1 MSGRPAVLALVFSS
15 ALCAAEESLT
25 VPFITTPDEVV
36 HRMLALAQTRPGD
49 LFADLGSGDGR
60 IVIAA
65 AREFGARGLGIELD
79 ASLVQRSRENAAR
92 AGVADRVS
100 FVQGD
105 VLAADISAASV
116 VTVYLLPD
124 LMNRLQTRFLQRLQ
138 PGTRI
143 VSHAFTMTGW
153 RPDGRE
159 TMHVAKAHPGQGD
172 ESSLY
177 LWIVPA
183 EVRGVWQGSG
193 QGSGQ
198 AGATRIRI
206 YQNFQEIE
214 LEGRLLGRDIASS
227 RATLRGRDIAWEADG
242 SRFEGRLENG
252 RIAGE
257 LIGAQSRQPLVL
269 ERAR

>member
-1 MSGRPAVLALVFSS
+1 MSGRLAGLTLFLSS
-15 ALCAAEESLT
+15 ALCSAQDSAT

-36 HRMLALAQTRPGD
+36 HRMLALAQTGPGD
-49 LFADLGSGDGR
+49 LVADLGSGDGR

-65 AREFGARGLGIELD
+65 AEKFGARGLGIELD
-79 ASLVQRSRENAAR
+79 ARLVERSRESAAR

-105 VLAADISAASV
+105 VLVADISAASV
-116 VTVYLLPD
+116 VTIYLLPD
-124 LMNRLQTRFLQRLQ
+124 LMNLLQPRFLQRLQ

-153 RPDGRE
+153 RPDRRE
-159 TMHVAKAHPGQGD
+159 TMHVTAPHPGQGD

-183 EVRGVWQGSG
+183 DVRGLWQGSG
-193 QGSGQ
+193 QASGQ
-198 AGATRIRI
+198 AGTTRVRI
-206 YQNFQEIE
+206 YQNFQDIE
-214 LEGRLLGRDIASS
+214 LEGRLLGREIAAS

-242 SRFEGRLENG
+242 ARFEGRFEG
-252 RIAGE
+252 ARITGA
-257 LIGAQSRQPLVL
+257 LISAQSRQPLVL

>member
-1 MSGRPAVLALVFSS
+1 MSGRLAVVAFFLSS

-36 HRMLALAQTRPGD
+36 QRMLALAQTRPGD
-49 LFADLGSGDGR
+49 LVADLGSGDGR

-65 AREFGARGLGIELD
+65 AQKFGARGLGIELD
-79 ASLVQRSRENAAR
+79 AGLVQRSRENAAR

-124 LMNRLQTRFLQRLQ
+124 LMNRLQPRFLQRLQ

-143 VSHAFTMTGW
+143 VSHSFTMTGW

-159 TMHVAKAHPGQGD
+159 NMHVAGPHPGQGD

-183 EVRGVWQGSG
+183 EARGVWQA
-193 QGSGQ
+193 QGS
-198 AGATRIRI
+198 RIRI

-214 LEGRLLGRDIASS
+214 LEGRLKGRELTGS
-227 RATLRGRDIAWEADG
+227 RATLRGRDIAWEANG
-242 SRFEGRLENG
+242 ERFEGRVEEG
-252 RIAGE
+252 RITGE
-257 LIGAQSRQPLVL
+257 LIGANARQPLVL
-269 ERAR
+269 TRAR